1 MRLWRIRPVILLAAL
16 VASFLSLPALAA
28 PYVLLDV
35 GNGRVL
41 AHQEPFQR
49 WYPASLTKLM
59 TAYVAFRAIKAGEM
73 QLNSPVRI
81 SQKAAKEPPSKMG
94 YAPGSVLTLDNALKI
109 IMVKSANDIATAIAE
124 TIGGSEAGFAARM
137 NAEARRI
144 GMADSHFVNA
154 HGLPAPE
161 QYTTAR
167 DLAVLVYALRNEFP
181 QYAGYFSLEGLRH
194 GNTVMEN
201 HNLLMGRFEGADG
214 MKTGY
219 ICSSGFNL
227 VGTATRGR
235 RTLAAV
241 VLGAR
246 TQVQRAEIAA
256 DLLTRGFQTR
266 AGQGTA
272 TLASLRPSGPVAPAV
287 VDLRPEICS
296 QEAVAARAKE
306 RDQQGRLVISSP
318 HLRPMEREPRL
329 AVVGLGGAMG
339 EEPAK
344 PRYANVPIPTPRP
357 PYPPQQ
363 QATSEQGG

>member
-1 MRLWRIRPVILLAAL
+1 MRLWRMRPVILLAAL

-41 AHQEPFQR
+41 AHQEAFQR

-144 GMADSHFVNA
+144 GMTDSHFVNA

-201 HNLLMGRFEGADG
+201 HNLLMGRFDGADG

-246 TQVQRAEIAA
+246 TQVHARFGLE
-256 DLLTRGFQTR
+256 
-266 AGQGTA
+266 
-272 TLASLRPSGPVAPAV
+272 LRV
-287 VDLRPEICS
+287 
-296 QEAVAARAKE
+296 EALEVAAT
-306 RDQQGRLVISSP
+306 V
-318 HLRPMEREPRL
+318 
-329 AVVGLGGAMG
+329 
-339 EEPAK
+339 
-344 PRYANVPIPTPRP
+344 
-357 PYPPQQ
+357 
-363 QATSEQGG
+363 